1 MQHFGLQRPNYEFY
15 QITTEKT
22 EKNGKNGNRKFFH
35 QMTFLKR
42 TIARPK
48 FSVFPKFFRYFRC
61 SSLAIAELKVLHFSL
76 MNNHH
81 RGTEAVLLEGSVL
94 VGAGLVVVLQFGDDG
109 IAEDAVTFAVDEDD
123 ATPFLLEVLVHG
135 FAEHS

>member
-1 MQHFGLQRPNYEFY
+1 MSKLY
-15 QITTEKT
+15 QLI
-22 EKNGKNGNRKFFH
+22 FLSL
-35 QMTFLKR
+35 LKR

-61 SSLAIAELKVLHFSL
+61 SSLAIAELKFLHFSFS

-81 RGTEAVLLEGSVL
+81 RGTEAVLLEGGIL
-94 VGAGLVVVLQFGDDG
+94 VGAGLVMVLQFGDDG
-109 IAEDAVTFAVDEDD
+109 VAEDAVALAVDEDD
-123 ATPFLLEVLVHG
+123 ATPFLLDVLVHC

>member
-22 EKNGKNGNRKFFH
+22 EKNGKTEIESFFH

-61 SSLAIAELKVLHFSL
+61 SSFFINE
-76 MNNHH
+76 
-81 RGTEAVLLEGSVL
+81 
-94 VGAGLVVVLQFGDDG
+94 
-109 IAEDAVTFAVDEDD
+109 
-123 ATPFLLEVLVHG
+123 
-135 FAEHS
+135 